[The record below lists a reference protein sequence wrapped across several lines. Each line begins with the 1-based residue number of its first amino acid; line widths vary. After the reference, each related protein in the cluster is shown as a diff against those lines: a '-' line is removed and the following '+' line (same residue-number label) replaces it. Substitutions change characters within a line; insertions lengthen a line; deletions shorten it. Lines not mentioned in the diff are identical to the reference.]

1 MPEGLLLVDKPQGW
15 TSHDVVAAIRGR
27 LPRGTKVG
35 HTGTLDPMA
44 TGLLVLL
51 IGRATREAARFQGL
65 PKTYYGRIR
74 LGVVTES
81 ADLEGK
87 VVREAPVPPLTAE
100 RLQALF
106 DEHLGD
112 LELPP
117 PIYSAVKVKGRPLY
131 DYARKGVAVEV
142 KPRPQSVRSW
152 TLLSWAPPEAEFRLA
167 CSGGTYV
174 RSLAVS
180 VGEKL
185 GCGGAVSEL
194 RRERIG
200 ELSVADSIGAD
211 EAKRLPLEA
220 LLARILPSPP
230 PSPASRERAG

>member
-1 MPEGLLLVDKPQGW
+1 VSGPDGLLLIDKPSGW

-27 LPRGTKVG
+27 FPRGTKVG

-51 IGRATREAARFQGL
+51 VGKATREAARFQGL
-65 PKTYYGRIR
+65 SKIYTGTIR
-74 LGVVTES
+74 LGLETDS

-87 VVREAPVPPLTAE
+87 VLRESSVPQLTAE

-106 DEHLGD
+106 DEHLGE

-117 PIYSAVKVKGRPLY
+117 PIYSAVKVQGRPLY
-131 DYARKGVAVEV
+131 EYARRGLEVEI
-142 KPRPQSVRSW
+142 KPRPQRVMSW
-152 TLLSWAPPEAEFRLA
+152 QLTGWAAPEASFRLE

-180 VGEKL
+180 AGRKL
-185 GCGGAVSEL
+185 GCGAAVSSL
-194 RRERIG
+194 RREAVGRITLQG
-200 ELSVADSIGAD
+200 SISADAAKKLSFEDLA
-211 EAKRLPLEA
+211 
-220 LLARILPSPP
+220 ARIIPVAAGEA
-230 PSPASRERAG
+230 PAPR